1 MKAVEKRNLVVKEVI
16 KPLLKQAGFRCKK
29 TSWWK
34 ELEDGYL
41 FVYMKNSIFNSQQT
55 GSSFCFQF
63 SASYAN
69 EIHDSLE
76 NQWIENQCSCLEER
90 DFLPYHGLFSQNRSN
105 GLGYQIDGYKNYQL
119 LDTPVEEIISQI
131 KNDFEQYI
139 LPAIT
144 DVKCVQD
151 FTNLKEKAQK
161 RLESTEF
168 RLLRFY
174 SLMQMY
180 CCDDSNLELAVQTLK
195 EDPLTKEEIYSHYD
209 WLDIITKNSAFPDMD
224 AKVFIEKVIA
234 KV

>member
-1 MKAVEKRNLVVKEVI
+1 M
-16 KPLLKQAGFRCKK
+16 
-29 TSWWK
+29 
-34 ELEDGYL
+34 
-41 FVYMKNSIFNSQQT
+41 
-55 GSSFCFQF
+55 
-63 SASYAN
+63 
-69 EIHDSLE
+69 
-76 NQWIENQCSCLEER
+76 
-90 DFLPYHGLFSQNRSN
+90 FSQNRSN

-131 KNDFEQYI
+131 KNDFKQYI